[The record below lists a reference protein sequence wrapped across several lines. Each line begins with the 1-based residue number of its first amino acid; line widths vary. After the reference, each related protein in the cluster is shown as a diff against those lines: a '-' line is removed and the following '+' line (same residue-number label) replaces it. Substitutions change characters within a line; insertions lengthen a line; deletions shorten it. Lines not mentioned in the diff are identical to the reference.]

1 MRINIT
7 PYSERKRWIDGERER
22 GGRCKR
28 VNSCCSV
35 VALGFSAVADERN
48 SHKFML
54 VFYCFILFSFFLLL
68 FGLSSASGEMMQ
80 VTPVNVTALH
90 LTLNKRA

>member
-7 PYSERKRWIDGERER
+7 PYSERKRCIDGERER

-35 VALGFSAVADERN
+35 VAVGFSAVAEERN
-48 SHKFML
+48 SHKIIRNNA
-54 VFYCFILFSFFLLL
+54 CFLSFHSILF
-68 FGLSSASGEMMQ
+68 LS
-80 VTPVNVTALH
+80 
-90 LTLNKRA
+90 LTF

>member
-35 VALGFSAVADERN
+35 VAVGFSAVAEERN
-48 SHKFML
+48 SHKL
-54 VFYCFILFSFFLLL
+54 IIRNDACFLSFHSILFLSFTFWT
-68 FGLSSASGEMMQ
+68 F
-80 VTPVNVTALH
+80 
-90 LTLNKRA
+90 KCFW